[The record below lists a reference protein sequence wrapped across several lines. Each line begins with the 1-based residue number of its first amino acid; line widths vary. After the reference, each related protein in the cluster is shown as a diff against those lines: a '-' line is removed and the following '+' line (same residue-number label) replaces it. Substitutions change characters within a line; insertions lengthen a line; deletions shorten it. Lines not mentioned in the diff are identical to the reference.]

1 MAEYTETSLLES
13 LFPGRSS
20 LTESEVIDKYLEA
33 ELERVAHRAIRESV
47 NEAFKKKKSPLDRG
61 RDSAE
66 RGEEL
71 LPPVI
76 DYEEVEESEEGL
88 GTFDLAPPSM
98 QPPSMGQNSVI
109 QPLEPPKII
118 YPDSMGPWD
127 FARAS
132 RASKVGGQGEL
143 SMVGEIKPL
152 QAPGIYYDIVDFATG
167 LGFGEGGE
175 LVRDDGLDFSDEEEG
190 PLPGLDPPPIE
201 YDAAE
206 DPGLPPPIIDYSET
220 SNEFEKP
227 VGLAAYEARAS
238 LAGARGSMAGMRG
251 SMAGLRGSMVGVR
264 ESLVAS
270 RASVRNSQVLPF
282 DPAVPEAPLIDYG
295 ATRASLRVESS
306 LRAPIIQ
313 SARLTHKMLDY
324 APSEKRA
331 IRPIRELPPPPIF
344 YLVEENGELV
354 PQIESREAVGLL
366 APPSINYEL
375 LDIEDLQPPEVD
387 YSELPPPTIFYEPL
401 AQTLEAPGLE
411 PPAIDYEELDPFEAR
426 ADLPP
431 PPTSLKPPPILYRPD
446 GTPLLSGL
454 SRFSKKSFLPPGLR
468 EGDPLVRPS
477 IQGFSEQ
484 PEQDHI
490 IIFSPE
496 EIEREAEAAATFQF
510 TLRPSRADNE
520 PFFGN
525 LSSAAVLSDSQLGER
540 TSQRFSLVTPEM
552 LFKAQ
557 ASVLLVGEAEE
568 LFKKKESAQL
578 PQAPFQARLAEEEP
592 QVVVEEDGDF
602 VAPPAPEIFYDPEF
616 EVEVIDL
623 TDLPPPM
630 QSDSDFVPS
639 LMPAPVIGYE
649 KIYSDELSAP
659 SIHYNS
665 TTQPTFFGDFEGDL
679 PPPAI
684 AYEEFDLLG
693 PPPLSFDQVGVTELL
708 PPPSQSRDIP
718 ELEPP
723 PLVYDS
729 KFRIS
734 KVSPQMIAKVR
745 ELQAKSDADP
755 SAQQSKKL
763 VVIKDL
769 AIDPQILELVKRNG
783 SKVFGN
789 TRKTLALQPAP
800 TLPPDELASLIKS
813 NNISVVNRVSSML
826 SEEVEYLEKP
836 RRNPTPFV
844 NAGYSPFGTPS
855 ASSRIVTSQ
864 AQAQPKSPSP
874 IQAIDPELHELRYK
888 TSLMERMNLAFAKP
902 KTPDPA
908 ALAQLR
914 KAESRLVS
922 RDFIEYLGTL
932 TPSALAYIHKVQKL
946 IREKTDRRIK
956 AKIREQLRLTRE
968 HNSRLAPSKVKSKK
982 VQFKDP
988 IAV

>member
-1 MAEYTETSLLES
+1 
-13 LFPGRSS
+13 
-20 LTESEVIDKYLEA
+20 
-33 ELERVAHRAIRESV
+33 
-47 NEAFKKKKSPLDRG
+47 
-61 RDSAE
+61 
-66 RGEEL
+66 
-71 LPPVI
+71 
-76 DYEEVEESEEGL
+76 
-88 GTFDLAPPSM
+88 
-98 QPPSMGQNSVI
+98 
-109 QPLEPPKII
+109 
-118 YPDSMGPWD
+118 
-127 FARAS
+127 
-132 RASKVGGQGEL
+132 
-143 SMVGEIKPL
+143 
-152 QAPGIYYDIVDFATG
+152 
-167 LGFGEGGE
+167 
-175 LVRDDGLDFSDEEEG
+175 
-190 PLPGLDPPPIE
+190 
-201 YDAAE
+201 
-206 DPGLPPPIIDYSET
+206 
-220 SNEFEKP
+220 
-227 VGLAAYEARAS
+227 
-238 LAGARGSMAGMRG
+238 
-251 SMAGLRGSMVGVR
+251 
-264 ESLVAS
+264 
-270 RASVRNSQVLPF
+270 
-282 DPAVPEAPLIDYG
+282 
-295 ATRASLRVESS
+295 
-306 LRAPIIQ
+306 
-313 SARLTHKMLDY
+313 ML
-324 APSEKRA
+324 
-331 IRPIRELPPPPIF
+331 
-344 YLVEENGELV
+344 
-354 PQIESREAVGLL
+354 
-366 APPSINYEL
+366 
-375 LDIEDLQPPEVD
+375 
-387 YSELPPPTIFYEPL
+387 
-401 AQTLEAPGLE
+401 
-411 PPAIDYEELDPFEAR
+411 
-426 ADLPP
+426 
-431 PPTSLKPPPILYRPD
+431 
-446 GTPLLSGL
+446 
-454 SRFSKKSFLPPGLR
+454 
-468 EGDPLVRPS
+468 
-477 IQGFSEQ
+477 
-484 PEQDHI
+484 
-490 IIFSPE
+490 IFSPE

-510 TLRPSRADNE
+510 SFRPSRAENE

-557 ASVLLVGEAEE
+557 TSVLLAGEAQE

-578 PQAPFQARLAEEEP
+578 PQVPFQATLPEEKAEEP

-616 EVEVIDL
+616 EPEVIDL

-630 QSDSDFVPS
+630 QSDSDFIPS

-649 KIYSDELSAP
+649 KISSDELCAP

-693 PPPLSFDQVGVTELL
+693 PPPLSFDQVGETELL
-708 PPPSQSRDIP
+708 PPPSQTRDTP

-745 ELQAKSDADP
+745 EFQAKTDADP
-755 SAQQSKKL
+755 SAQKSKKL

-769 AIDPQILELVKRNG
+769 AIDPQLLELVKRNG
-783 SKVFGN
+783 SKVFEN

-813 NNISVVNRVSSML
+813 NNNSLVNRVSSML

-855 ASSRIVTSQ
+855 ASSRIVSFQ
-864 AQAQPKSPSP
+864 VQAQPKSPSP
-874 IQAIDPELHELRYK
+874 IQVIDPELHELRYK
-888 TSLMERMNLAFAKP
+888 TSLMEKMNLAFAKP

-914 KAESRLVS
+914 KAESRVVS
-922 RDFIEYLGTL
+922 KDFIEYLGTL
-932 TPSALAYIHKVQKL
+932 TPSALARIHKVQRL

-968 HNSRLAPSKVKSKK
+968 HNNRLAPSKVKSKK